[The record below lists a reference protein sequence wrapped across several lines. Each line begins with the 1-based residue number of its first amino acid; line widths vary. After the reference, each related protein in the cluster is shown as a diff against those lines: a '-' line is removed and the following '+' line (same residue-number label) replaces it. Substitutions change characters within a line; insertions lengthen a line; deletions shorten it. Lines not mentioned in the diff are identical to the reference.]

1 MGYEMNHQPESE
13 FAEFCG
19 LWTEEEAKSFLAA
32 IEDLERIDEDIGSPP
47 KGLVS
52 A

>member
-1 MGYEMNHQPESE
+1 MDHKMNHQPESE
-13 FAEFCG
+13 FAEFLG
-19 LWTEEEAKSFLAA
+19 LWTEEEAKSFLDA
-32 IEDLERIDEDIGSPP
+32 IEDLERIDEGIESRP